1 MSARSPLVVL
11 VTDVLHSRGGH
22 RPIRMQIPVDF
33 GIEFSRV
40 APEHDLDIDL
50 TVSRVSGGLMVR
62 GNLSGVMR
70 HTCARCL
77 DEWDEDFDL
86 EVAELFGE
94 DASAEEDAYQIDHDE
109 IDLEPMLRD
118 AVLLS
123 VPLVPT
129 CGDECAGLV
138 QDAKTDLNS
147 TSGASISPFAVL
159 KELLPDS
166 PNE

>member
-22 RPIRMQIPVDF
+22 RPIRMQVPVDF

-40 APEHDLDIDL
+40 APGHDLDIDL

-62 GNLSGVMR
+62 GTLSGVMS

-77 DEWDEDFDL
+77 KEWEEDFEI

-94 DASAEEDAYQIDHDE
+94 DTAAEEDAYQIDHDE

-123 VPLVPT
+123 VPLVPS
-129 CGDECAGLV
+129 CGEDCDGLGRSDE
-138 QDAKTDLNS
+138 TDLNS
-147 TSGASISPFAVL
+147 TSGASTSPFAVL

-166 PNE
+166 PN